1 MTSLEQDY
9 GPLIDTLLGQ
19 AFFSDNKTFII
30 CYKYSFIR
38 NQEGRKERG
47 HIYFI
52 RHPSIQRT
60 KDLAGKFIVQICVQ
74 LATCVPK

>member
-30 CYKYSFIR
+30 YYKYSFIR
-38 NQEGRKERG
+38 NHFKIKEEKNEFTFTSSGIPQFKGPR
-47 HIYFI
+47 ILKENSSF
-52 RHPSIQRT
+52 
-60 KDLAGKFIVQICVQ
+60 KFVFN
-74 LATCVPK
+74 